1 MKAKYSVSSLLVL
14 QAAGLLCGCKK
25 SELPYTPTKNED
37 GKYNIVFITT
47 DQEAYMKSYP
57 QGSDYAARERLKKT
71 WDHI

>member
-14 QAAGLLCGCKK
+14 QAAGLLCGCEK
-25 SELPYTPTKNED
+25 SELPYTPTKIED

-57 QGSDYAARERLKKT
+57 QGRN
-71 WDHI
+71 